1 MAKKDRWD
9 PNKYNNEKYERV
21 SVVIP
26 KGSKEGLKKLAAADG
41 QSVNRYILEAV
52 ERRSGLSLTLDNSL
66 PDVAAALGYD
76 LHREK
81 WAPTPTA
88 GNASETP
95 QDAAGAIL
103 EGGAVSLPSEEEKR
117 PQNATE
123 TETGRT
129 PCTVDSKIY
138 SYAING
144 AKVKG
149 KTINQYLDEAVDLLN
164 YETAKLLAAK
174 ADEPTAEEK
183 AEFKLRMQ
191 HEQAQRRR
199 ETMPGDWRKN
209 SGSTTPA
216 DPERGEARFLASLA
230 PIKRKAEEANK
241 KAAEAGAEPE
251 PEPEE
256 HAEPT

>member
-9 PNKYNNEKYERV
+9 PNKYNNAKYERV

-76 LHREK
+76 LNREK
-81 WAPTPTA
+81 WEPTPTA
-88 GNASETP
+88 GNAPETP
-95 QDAAGAIL
+95 QNAAGAIL

-123 TETGRT
+123 AETGRT

-149 KTINQYLDEAVDLLN
+149 QTINQYLDKAVDVWN
-164 YETAKLLAAK
+164 YETAKLAA
-174 ADEPTAEEK
+174 ARSNEPTAEQKAAFEK
-183 AEFKLRMQ
+183 QQQQEAE
-191 HEQAQRRR
+191 QRRR
-199 ETMPGDWRKN
+199 ETAPKDWRETVEGKPLPVCPV
-209 SGSTTPA
+209 TPEDRYA
-216 DPERGEARFLASLA
+216 VNMAKIQEKIDQAKKKPET
-230 PIKRKAEEANK
+230 
-241 KAAEAGAEPE
+241 
-251 PEPEE
+251 
-256 HAEPT
+256 EPT

>member
-1 MAKKDRWD
+1 MATKARLEANSRYAKKAYDQILIRF
-9 PNKYNNEKYERV
+9 
-21 SVVIP
+21 P
-26 KGSKEGLKKLAAADG
+26 KGTGDKIKAAAG
-41 QSVNRYILEAV
+41 EGGSVNGFIREAV
-52 ERRSGLSLTLDNSL
+52 EARLNGTT
-66 PDVAAALGYD
+66 
-76 LHREK
+76 
-81 WAPTPTA
+81 PTPTA
-88 GNASETP
+88 GNATETP
-95 QDAAGAIL
+95 QNAAGAVL
-103 EGGAVSLPSEEEKR
+103 RCGAVSLPSEEEKR

-129 PCTVDSKIY
+129 ACTVDSKIY

-149 KTINQYLDEAVDLLN
+149 KTINQYLDEAVDLWN

-174 ADEPTAEEK
+174 AGEPTAEEK

-199 ETMPGDWRKN
+199 ETVPGDWRKN
-209 SGSTTPA
+209 SDSTTPA

>member
-1 MAKKDRWD
+1 MRKYTEAQKKSAKKWDAENLDRI
-9 PNKYNNEKYERV
+9 
-21 SVVIP
+21 SIALP
-26 KGSKEGLKKLAAADG
+26 KGMKVEIKAAAG
-41 QSVNRYILEAV
+41 EGGSVNGFIREAV
-52 ERRSGLSLTLDNSL
+52 EARLKGDT
-66 PDVAAALGYD
+66 P
-76 LHREK
+76 K
-81 WAPTPTA
+81 PTPTPTA
-88 GNASETP
+88 GNAPETP
-95 QDAAGAIL
+95 QKAAGAIL
-103 EGGAVSLPSEEEKR
+103 EGGAVSLPSGEEKR

-199 ETMPGDWRKN
+199 ETAPKDWRKN
-209 SGSTTPA
+209 SDSTTPA
-216 DPERGEARFLASLA
+216 DPERGEARFLASFA
-230 PIKRKAEEANK
+230 PIQRKAEEANK
-241 KAAEAGAEPE
+241 KAAETGAEPE
-251 PEPEE
+251 PEEPAE

>member
-9 PNKYNNEKYERV
+9 PNKYNNAKYERV

-76 LHREK
+76 LNREK
-81 WAPTPTA
+81 WEPTPTA
-88 GNASETP
+88 GNAPETP
-95 QDAAGAIL
+95 QNAAGAIL
-103 EGGAVSLPSEEEKR
+103 DGGAVSLPSEEEKR

-149 KTINQYLDEAVDLLN
+149 QTINQYLDKAVDVWN
-164 YETAKLLAAK
+164 YETAKLAA
-174 ADEPTAEEK
+174 ARANEPTAEQKAAFEK
-183 AEFKLRMQ
+183 QQQQEAE
-191 HEQAQRRR
+191 QRRR
-199 ETMPGDWRKN
+199 ETAPKDWREIVEGKPLPVCPV
-209 SGSTTPA
+209 TPEDCYA
-216 DPERGEARFLASLA
+216 VNMAKIQEKIDQAKKKPE
-230 PIKRKAEEANK
+230 
-241 KAAEAGAEPE
+241 
-251 PEPEE
+251 
-256 HAEPT
+256 AEPT

>member
-88 GNASETP
+88 GNAPETP
-95 QDAAGAIL
+95 QDATGAIL
-103 EGGAVSLPSEEEKR
+103 ESGAVSLPSGEGKR
-117 PQNATE
+117 PQNALHE
-123 TETGRT
+123 EMGRT

-149 KTINQYLDEAVDLLN
+149 QTVSQYLDKAVEVWN

-174 ADEPTAEEK
+174 ANEPTAEEK
-183 AEFKLRMQ
+183 AEFKLKMQ
-191 HEQAQRRR
+191 HDEAQRRR
-199 ETMPGDWRKN
+199 ETVPGDWRKN
-209 SGSTTPA
+209 SDSTTPA
-216 DPERGEARFLASLA
+216 DPERGEAHFLASLA
-230 PIKRKAEEANK
+230 LIQRKADEAK
-241 KAAEAGAEPE
+241 QKAAKTEAENEPAD
-251 PEPEE
+251 